1 MFKVIVTGTDG
12 SPTATIALRKA
23 IELAKQSGATLH
35 VVHAHKTVALHTAAS
50 LAGTVDVQGVNE
62 GIRADSAR
70 VCSDAIAIAERE
82 GVEVVA
88 HSTDG
93 DAADMLVAVAADC
106 DADLIVVGNRGMT
119 GARRLLG
126 SVPNKVS
133 HHSPCSLLIVDTA
146 RG

>member
-1 MFKVIVTGTDG
+1 MFNVIVAGTDG
-12 SPTATIALRKA
+12 SQTATIALGKA
-23 IELAKQSGATLH
+23 IQLAKQSGATLH
-35 VVHAHKTVALHTAAS
+35 VVHAHKTVALHNAS
-50 LAGTVDVQGVNE
+50 TLGGTVDVQGVNE

-70 VCSDAIAIAERE
+70 VCADAIAMADRE

-93 DAADMLVAVAADC
+93 DPADMLIAIAADC
-106 DADLIVVGNRGMT
+106 DADLVVIGNRGMT

-133 HHSPCSLLIVDTA
+133 HHCPCSLLIIDTT

>member
-12 SPTATIALRKA
+12 SPTATVALRKA
-23 IELAKQSGATLH
+23 IELAKLSGAALH
-35 VVHAHKTVALHTAAS
+35 VVHAHKTVALHNAS
-50 LAGTVDVQGVNE
+50 SLVGTVDVQGVNE

-70 VCSDAIAIAERE
+70 VCADAIAIAERE
-82 GVEVVA
+82 GVEIHA

-93 DAADMLVAVAADC
+93 DAADMLIAVAADC
-106 DADLIVVGNRGMT
+106 DADLMVIGNRGMT

-133 HHSPCSLLIVDTA
+133 HHCPCSLLIVDTT